1 MLVLPRGVV
10 GLGQVALGWA
20 GQRGIPRV
28 AAGTTRTSISARW
41 LGPSLLWLDLSSPWV
56 LIFHEATDAGL
67 VCHRFPPQ
75 ARSVISTEWLLYY
88 HGRFGVCNPSV
99 GHPSVHPV
107 RPTLNLK
114 ASTVELQNLSE
125 QRRLSARSTI
135 SRGQALAAAQ
145 VPERADVAND
155 SDVETFCALRL
166 LIDSWRWGGGTLAYL
181 NAIEQVGVVHAPRQS
196 RSSRAA
202 QRGFIPTTRSRTP

>member
-1 MLVLPRGVV
+1 VARAELAVARSELAVGPQLPRGY
-10 GLGQVALGWA
+10 GL
-20 GQRGIPRV
+20 
-28 AAGTTRTSISARW
+28 RTG
-41 LGPSLLWLDLSSPWV
+41 LPSV
-56 LIFHEATDAGL
+56 
-67 VCHRFPPQ
+67 PPQ

-107 RPTLNLK
+107 RPTLTLK
-114 ASTVELQNLSE
+114 ASTVELQYLSE

-135 SRGQALAAAQ
+135 SRGQALAGAQ

-166 LIDSWRWGGGTLAYL
+166 FIDSWRWGGGTLAYL
-181 NAIEQVGVVHAPRQS
+181 NAIEQVGVVHVPRQP

-202 QRGFIPTTRSRTP
+202 QRGFIPTARSRTP